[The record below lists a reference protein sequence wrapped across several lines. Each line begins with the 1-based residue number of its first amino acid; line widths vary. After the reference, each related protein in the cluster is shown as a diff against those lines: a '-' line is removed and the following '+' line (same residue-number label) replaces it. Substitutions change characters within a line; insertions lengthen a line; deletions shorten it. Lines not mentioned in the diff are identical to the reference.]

1 MPPLKALQCPP
12 HISPRLLSSLD
23 VTCYVLYRY
32 TQDPA
37 FKNAMGRA
45 GEKVEELARDPVKLK
60 KAEADFTEALKA

>member
-1 MPPLKALQCPP
+1 MMADPKFV
-12 HISPRLLSSLD
+12 SEMK
-23 VTCYVLYRY
+23 RY

-37 FKNAMGRA
+37 FKQAMGRA

>member
-23 VTCYVLYRY
+23 VTRHRY
-32 TQDPA
+32 TADPA
-37 FKNAMGRA
+37 FKSAMGRA

>member
-1 MPPLKALQCPP
+1 MKK
-12 HISPRLLSSLD
+12 
-23 VTCYVLYRY
+23 Y

-37 FKNAMGRA
+37 FKSAMGRA